1 MKGTQVYT
9 DKNNQLVKGL
19 LDTNSHRPYL
29 NGFVNHLKLTKSELT
44 TYNYLRHIID
54 FCNSVDKDVSEINYD
69 DYICYENKYSSCS
82 SSYKIV
88 KHSALKA
95 FSEYLF
101 ITGMN
106 KINSLENVKAPKA
119 TQSVEAIEKRE
130 NNYLDPEE
138 VHKLLR
144 IVNVGTGNSNARHK
158 QAVWRTRDKAII
170 YTLLATGMRS
180 SALYKL
186 DVDDVNFV
194 TGEIMV
200 KEKGKVQL
208 HILDADTLDIIK
220 DWLIDREKFLDGKEE
235 PALFISNRRTRITQQ
250 AISNLTQKYGENVK
264 DIHLTPH
271 KLRATFGTQVYAATG
286 DLYLTKEAMG
296 HSNTRTTEIYIR
308 GQRKASKEKARGVMH
323 NVMYGAI

>member
-1 MKGTQVYT
+1 MKGLEQY
-9 DKNNQLVKGL
+9 DKRNNHLIEGL
-19 LDTNSHRPYL
+19 LASNANRPYL

-54 FCNSVDKDVSEINYD
+54 FMDSNEKEMSELRYD
-69 DYICYENKYSSCS
+69 DYISYESKFLSCS

-101 ITGMN
+101 ISGMN
-106 KINSLENVKAPKA
+106 PINAMENVKAPKS
-119 TQSVEAIEKRE
+119 TQSVEAVAKRE
-130 NNYLDPEE
+130 NNYLNPEE
-138 VHKLLR
+138 VHNLLR
-144 IVNVGTGNSNARHK
+144 VVAVGAGNANARHK
-158 QAVWRTRDKAII
+158 QAAWRTRDKAII

-186 DVDDVNFV
+186 DVDDINFT

-208 HILDADTLDIIK
+208 HILDADTLDIIR
-220 DWLIDREKFLDGKEE
+220 DWLVDREKFLEGKEE
-235 PALFISNRRTRITQQ
+235 SALFISNRRTRMTQQ

-286 DLYLTKEAMG
+286 DLYLTQQAMG
-296 HSNTRTTEIYIR
+296 HSNANTTAIYIR
-308 GQRKASKEKARGVMH
+308 GQKRASKEKASGVMH
-323 NVMYGAI
+323 EMLFG

>member
-1 MKGTQVYT
+1 MKGLEQY
-9 DKNNQLVKGL
+9 DERNNRLIEGL
-19 LDTNSHRPYL
+19 LIANANRSYL

-54 FCNSVDKDVSEINYD
+54 FMDNNGKEVSELRYD
-69 DYICYENKYSSCS
+69 DYISYESKFLSCS

-106 KINSLENVKAPKA
+106 QINSMENVKAPKS
-119 TQSVEAIEKRE
+119 TQSVEAIAKRE
-130 NNYLDPEE
+130 NNYLNPEE

-144 IVNVGTGNSNARHK
+144 VISVGTGNANARHK

-186 DVDDVNFV
+186 DVDDIDFT
-194 TGEIMV
+194 TGEVMV

-208 HILDADTLDIIK
+208 HILDADTLDIIRE
-220 DWLIDREKFLDGKEE
+220 WLVDREKFLNGQEE
-235 PALFISNRRTRITQQ
+235 SALFISNRRTK
-250 AISNLTQKYGENVK
+250 S
-264 DIHLTPH
+264 HLWNSGLCSDRRSVP
-271 KLRATFGTQVYAATG
+271 YAAG
-286 DLYLTKEAMG
+286 DGAFKRKY
-296 HSNTRTTEIYIR
+296 NCYIY
-308 GQRKASKEKARGVMH
+308 
-323 NVMYGAI
+323 

>member
-1 MKGTQVYT
+1 MKGLEVYT
-9 DKNNQLVKGL
+9 SKNNDLIDGL
-19 LDTNSHRPYL
+19 LLANNNRAYL
-29 NGFVNHLKLTKSELT
+29 KGYVNHLRLTKSELT
-44 TYNYLRHIID
+44 IYNYLRHVID
-54 FCNSVDKDVSEINYD
+54 FMNYNQKEVKDLGYD
-69 DYICYENKYSSCS
+69 DYISYENNFVSCS

-106 KINSLENVKAPKA
+106 KVNSMENVKAPKSV
-119 TQSVEAIEKRE
+119 QSVESIEKRE
-130 NNYLDPEE
+130 NNYLNPEE

-144 IVNVGTGNSNARHK
+144 VVNVGTGNASARHK

-186 DVDDVNFV
+186 DVDDIDFT
-194 TGEIMV
+194 TGEILV

-208 HILDADTLDIIK
+208 HILDADTLDVIRE
-220 DWLIDREKFLDGKEE
+220 WLVDREKFLEGKEE
-235 PALFISNRRTRITQQ
+235 SALFISNRRTRITQQ
-250 AISNLTQKYGENVK
+250 AISNLCQKYGENVK

-308 GQRKASKEKARGVMH
+308 GQKKASKEKASNVMH
-323 NVMYGAI
+323 NMMFG